1 MIPAIARMKRAVRA
15 VIATCGGVDGAAAT
29 VERSRSVAGDW
40 NNLNHSAFPTI
51 DKALALD
58 EVAIAKGELPPIAC
72 AYARELGGLFVPH
85 IDSTADEG
93 SAPWLVMKLAQ
104 EVGEVSGLTSE
115 AIANDG
121 VIDAEEADGILRQLD
136 EHDRASA
143 RYRQVLV
150 QIREKGQ

>member
-1 MIPAIARMKRAVRA
+1 MMTALVRLKRAVRA
-15 VIATCGGVDGAAAT
+15 VISTCGGVDGAAAT
-29 VERSRSVAGDW
+29 VDRSRSVAGDW
-40 NNLNHSAFPTI
+40 NNLNHGAFPTI

-85 IDSTADEG
+85 IDSLADEG
-93 SAPWLVMKLAQ
+93 TAPWLVMKLAQ

-121 VIDAEEADGILRQLD
+121 VIDAREADGILRQLD
-136 EHDRASA
+136 QHDRASA
-143 RYRQVLV
+143 HYRAVLMK
-150 QIREKGQ
+150 IREGGQ